1 MAVSGIGRDFLLLD
15 ELLSEEERLVRGT
28 VREFVDR
35 EVAPIIA
42 DCFERGE
49 FPLHLIPRLGEIGVL
64 GSTLPER
71 YGCSNSSYV
80 IYGLI
85 QQELERGDSGVRS
98 FNSVQ
103 SSLVMFPIFEFGS
116 EEQKDAWLPELTRG
130 RKIGCFGLTEAD
142 HGSDPAGMATRAVR
156 DGDAFVLNGSKMWI
170 TNGNIA
176 DVAVVW
182 AKLDGQIRGFLVEKG
197 TPGFKA
203 NLIKHKMSLRA
214 SVTSELV
221 FADCRIPVEN
231 LLPGSGGLRSPLQCL
246 DKARY
251 GIAWGAIGAALA
263 CYESSVSYARERVQ
277 FGKPIG
283 AFQLVQRKLSLML
296 TEITLAQLLNL
307 RVGRLKDEGK
317 GRHQHTSMAK
327 MNATAKAMEIAR
339 MARDLHGASG
349 ITLEYPVIR
358 HMNNLESVHTYEG
371 TYDIHLLI
379 LGQEITGISA
389 FR

>member
-1 MAVSGIGRDFLLLD
+1 MAIAGKDFLLID
-15 ELLSEEERLVRGT
+15 EMLTEEERIVRDTVRG
-28 VREFVDR
+28 FVD
-35 EVAPIIA
+35 EQVVPEIA
-42 DCFERGE
+42 DYFERGE
-49 FPLHLIPRLGEIGVL
+49 FPMHLIPVMGEMGLI
-64 GSTLPER
+64 GSTLPEKF
-71 YGCSNSSYV
+71 GCSDSSYV

-103 SSLVMFPIFEFGS
+103 SSLVMYPICEYGS
-116 EEQKDAWLPELTRG
+116 EKQKEYWLPG
-130 RKIGCFGLTEAD
+130 MAKGQKIGCFGLTEAD
-142 HGSDPAGMATRAVR
+142 HGSNPGGMVTRAVK
-156 DGDAFVLNGSKMWI
+156 DGDTYVLNGSKMWI
-170 TNGNIA
+170 TNGDIA

-182 AKLDGQIRGFLVEKG
+182 AKLDGQVKGFLVEKG
-197 TPGFKA
+197 TPGYTT

-221 FADCRIPVEN
+221 FEECRIPAEN
-231 LLPGSGGLRSPLQCL
+231 LLPKSGGLRSPLTCL

-251 GIAWGAIGAALA
+251 GIAWGATGSAMA
-263 CYESSVSYARERVQ
+263 CYESSVDYARERIQ
-277 FGKPIG
+277 FDKPIG
-283 AFQLVQRKLSLML
+283 SFQLVQRKLSLML
-296 TEITLAQLLNL
+296 TEMTAAQLMNL

-327 MNATAKAMEIAR
+327 MNATSKAIEIAR
-339 MARDLHGASG
+339 MARDIHGANG

-371 TYDIHLLI
+371 TYDIHLMI

>member
-1 MAVSGIGRDFLLLD
+1 MSESRRDFLLLD
-15 ELLSEEERLVRGT
+15 ELLSGEERLLRDT

-35 EVAPIIA
+35 EVIPIIS
-42 DCFERGE
+42 DCFEREE
-49 FPLHLIPRLGEIGVL
+49 FPAHLIPRLGEMGLL
-64 GSTLPER
+64 GSTFPER
-71 YGCSNSSYV
+71 YGGANSGYV
-80 IYGLI
+80 MYGLI

-103 SSLVMFPIFEFGS
+103 SSLVMSPIFEFGS
-116 EEQKDAWLPELTRG
+116 EKQKDTWLPELARG

-142 HGSDPAGMATRAVR
+142 HGSNPAGMTTRAVR
-156 DGDAFVLNGSKMWI
+156 DGDSFVLNGAKMWI
-170 TNGNIA
+170 TNGSVA
-176 DVAVVW
+176 DIAVVW
-182 AKLDGQIRGFLVEKG
+182 ARLEGEIKGFLVEKG
-197 TPGFKA
+197 TPGFRA
-203 NLIKHKMSLRA
+203 NLIRHKMSLRA

-221 FADCRIPVEN
+221 FEDCRIPAAN
-231 LLPGSGGLRSPLQCL
+231 LLPRSGGLRSPLSCL

-263 CYESSVSYARERVQ
+263 CYESSVNYARERVQ
-277 FGKPIG
+277 FDKPIA

-296 TEITLAQLLNL
+296 TEISLAQLLNL

-317 GRHQHTSMAK
+317 ARHQHTSMAK
-327 MNATAKAMEIAR
+327 MNATAKALEIAR
-339 MARDLHGASG
+339 AAREIHGANG

-358 HMNNLESVHTYEG
+358 HLNNLESVHTYEG

>member
-1 MAVSGIGRDFLLLD
+1 MPSRATDFLLID
-15 ELLSEEERLVRGT
+15 EMLTAEERMVRDT
-28 VREFVDR
+28 VREFVDDQ
-35 EVAPIIA
+35 VLPIIA

-49 FPLHLIPRLGEIGVL
+49 CPMYLVRRMGEMGIIGA
-64 GSTLPER
+64 TLPER
-71 YGCSNSSYV
+71 YGCPGSSYV

-85 QQELERGDSGVRS
+85 QQELERGDSGIRS

-103 SSLVMFPIFEFGS
+103 SSLVMYPIHEYGS
-116 EEQKDAWLPELTRG
+116 EEQKEFWLPGLARG
-130 RKIGCFGLTEAD
+130 EKIGCFGLTEAD
-142 HGSDPAGMATRAVR
+142 HGSDPGGMVTRAVK
-156 DGDAFVLNGSKMWI
+156 DGGAYVLNGSKMWI

-182 AKLDGQIRGFLVEKG
+182 AKLDGEVRGFLVEKG
-197 TPGFKA
+197 TPGFTA
-203 NLIKHKMSLRA
+203 NLIQHKMSLRA

-221 FADCRIPVEN
+221 FEDCRVPAEN
-231 LLPGSGGLRSPLQCL
+231 LLPKSGGLRSPLSCL

-251 GIAWGAIGAALA
+251 GIAWGAIGSAMA
-263 CYESSVSYARERVQ
+263 CYEASVRYAKERTQ

-283 AFQLVQRKLSLML
+283 AFQLVQRKLALML
-296 TEITLAQLLNL
+296 TEITAAQFLNL

-327 MNATAKAMEIAR
+327 MNATAKALEIAR
-339 MARDLHGASG
+339 MARDLHGANG
-349 ITLEYPVIR
+349 ITLEYPIIR
-358 HMNNLESVHTYEG
+358 HMNNLESLHTYEG

-379 LGQEITGISA
+379 LGHEITGIPA